1 MDAGGRRTSTG
12 TASGRGWGSPGRAAL
27 RRRQGGCMSV
37 HQESTGPGQDL
48 QYADEYAA
56 LMATVDDAMAQAH
69 AAVEHA
75 AELTEAVSAVRGR
88 GVCDAVTVTVG
99 PTGRLLTV
107 EFGGALTS
115 NTPQRL
121 SAATVKASDAA
132 SRDAE
137 AQVARLTAHLWG
149 AERGGH

>member
-1 MDAGGRRTSTG
+1 
-12 TASGRGWGSPGRAAL
+12 
-27 RRRQGGCMSV
+27 MSV

-56 LMATVDDAMAQAH
+56 LIATVDNAMAQAH

-75 AELTEAVSAVRGR
+75 AELTEAVNAVRGR

-99 PTGRLLTV
+99 PTGRLLAI

-115 NTPQRL
+115 TSPQRL
-121 SAATVKASDAA
+121 AASSVTASDVA

-137 AQVARLTAHLWG
+137 AQVARLTARLRG
-149 AERGGH
+149 ADRGGR